1 MNDSVVER
9 KHRAVVLG
17 TSAGGINAL
26 GFLFSQLEEDFSLPV
41 LVTKHVGLNDDRGML
56 RVLSRQSTL
65 PVKVA
70 KDKHRIQ
77 PGTIYLAPP
86 GYHMLVEE
94 NGIVSLNLE
103 APVAHSRPSIDVLFQ
118 SAARI
123 YGQSLVAIILTGANR
138 DGADGIRTVKAFG
151 GITIA
156 QCPRNSEMGFMPKA
170 SLDTGCIDYQMT
182 LEEISAYLDKISGV

>member
-1 MNDSVVER
+1 MNGSVDER
-9 KHRAVVLG
+9 KHQAVVLG
-17 TSAGGINAL
+17 ASAGGINAL
-26 GFLFSQLEEDFSLPV
+26 GFILSQLGEDFSLPV
-41 LVTKHVGLNDDRGML
+41 LVTKHIRLNDDRGML

-70 KDKHRIQ
+70 RDKHRIQ
-77 PGTIYLAPP
+77 PGTIYLAPA

-94 NGIVSLNLE
+94 NDIVSLNLE

-123 YGQSLVAIILTGANR
+123 YGSSLVAVILTGANR

-151 GITIA
+151 GTTIA
-156 QCPRNSEMGFMPKA
+156 QCPKNAEMGIMPKA
-170 SLDTGCIDYQMT
+170 SLDTGCIDYLKT
-182 LEEISAYLDKISGV
+182 LEEIPAYLDEIGCV

>member
-1 MNDSVVER
+1 M
-9 KHRAVVLG
+9 LG
-17 TSAGGINAL
+17 ASAGGINAL
-26 GFLFSQLEEDFSLPV
+26 GYLFSELGEDFRLPI

-56 RVLSRQSTL
+56 RVLARQSTL

-77 PGTIYLAPP
+77 PGTIYLAPA

-94 NGIVSLNLE
+94 PDILSLNLE

-123 YGQSLVAIILTGANR
+123 YGADLVAVVLTGANR
-138 DGADGIRTVKAFG
+138 DGADGIRAVKSFG
-151 GITIA
+151 GSTVV
-156 QCPRNSEMGFMPKA
+156 QCPKNAEMGVMPKA
-170 SLDTGCIDYQMT
+170 SLDTGCVDHLMT
-182 LEEISAYLDKISGV
+182 LEEIPAFLDQIGCI

>member
-1 MNDSVVER
+1 MKDSVAER
-9 KHRAVVLG
+9 KYQAVVLG

-26 GFLFSQLEEDFSLPV
+26 AFLFSQLGEDFSLPV
-41 LVTKHVGLNDDRGML
+41 LVTKHIGLNDDRGML

-77 PGTIYLAPP
+77 PGTIYLAPA

-94 NGIVSLNLE
+94 NDTVSLNLE
-103 APVAHSRPSIDVLFQ
+103 APIAHSRPSIDVLFQ
-118 SAARI
+118 SAASV
-123 YGQSLVAIILTGANR
+123 YGPSLVAVILTGANR

-151 GITIA
+151 GTTIA
-156 QCPRNSEMGFMPKA
+156 QCPRSAEMGVMPKA
-170 SLDTGCIDYQMT
+170 SLDTGCIDYLMT
-182 LEEISAYLDKISGV
+182 LEEIPAYLDGISCV

>member
-1 MNDSVVER
+1 MKDSVAER
-9 KHRAVVLG
+9 KYQAVVLG

-26 GFLFSQLEEDFSLPV
+26 AFLFSQLGEDFSLPV
-41 LVTKHVGLNDDRGML
+41 LVTKHIGLNDDRGML

-77 PGTIYLAPP
+77 PGTIYLAPA

-94 NGIVSLNLE
+94 NDTVSLNLE

-118 SAARI
+118 SAASV
-123 YGQSLVAIILTGANR
+123 YGPSLVAVILTGANR

-151 GITIA
+151 GTTIA
-156 QCPRNSEMGFMPKA
+156 QCPRSAEMGVMPKA
-170 SLDTGCIDYQMT
+170 SLDTGCIDYLMT
-182 LEEISAYLDKISGV
+182 LEEIPAYLDGISCV